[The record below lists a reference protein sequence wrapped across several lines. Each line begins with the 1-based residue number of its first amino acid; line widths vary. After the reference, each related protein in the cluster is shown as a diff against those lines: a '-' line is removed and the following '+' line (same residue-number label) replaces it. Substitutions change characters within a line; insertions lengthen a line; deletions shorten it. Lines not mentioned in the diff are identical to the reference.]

1 MTITYPVHNGL
12 YVNLTNRCPC
22 ACAFCIRNN
31 GQGAYGSDS
40 LWLDR
45 EPTADEVI
53 EAIVREL
60 EREVKRKGGGGQT
73 RWRKEVEVDNGGINN
88 SSVHLISP
96 PPPSSYSE
104 LVFCGY
110 GEPTERLD
118 VLLEVAKRV
127 KTKWPELKIRVNT
140 NGLSDLINGEP
151 TAAKF
156 AGVIDVVSISLNAPT
171 AEEYFALCRPKFG
184 LPAYDAMLDFARAV
198 KDFVPSVMMTV
209 VATKDFTDEK
219 CAACEAICEKIGV
232 PLRVRTFVAG

>member
-1 MTITYPVHNGL
+1 MTLVYPVKSGL
-12 YVNLTNRCPC
+12 YVNLTNKCPC

-31 GQGAYGSDS
+31 GKGAYGADS

-45 EPTADEVI
+45 EPTADEVF
-53 EAIVREL
+53 AA
-60 EREVKRKGGGGQT
+60 
-73 RWRKEVEVDNGGINN
+73 VDAAFL
-88 SSVHLISP
+88 SHPSHQSHLSHHP
-96 PPPSSYSE
+96 YSE

-127 KTKWPELKIRVNT
+127 KAARPDLPIRVNT

-156 AGVIDVVSISLNAPT
+156 AGAVDAVSVSLNAPT

-184 LPAYDAMLDFARAV
+184 LPAYDAMLKFAREV
-198 KDFVPSVMMTV
+198 KAFVPSVKMTV
-209 VATKDFTDEK
+209 VATADFTDAK
-219 CAACEAICEKIGV
+219 RAACEAICEKIGV
-232 PLRVRTFVAG
+232 PLRIRTLVAR